1 MEIQRRGG
9 GLMQVEILGSSSAGN
24 AYIIND
30 GNTSI
35 LLECGLPFREMQIK
49 SDFRV
54 ANVDACFI
62 SHLHL

>member
-1 MEIQRRGG
+1 
-9 GLMQVEILGSSSAGN
+9 MQIEVLGSSSLGN

-30 GNTSI
+30 GKTSL

-54 ANVDACFI
+54 NNVDACLI
-62 SHLHL
+62 SHQHL